1 MSVVDTVPSSPQ
13 DVCPILTGTTI
24 PAVTLR
30 TAKGEA
36 FDLNSAVS
44 RQPSVLVFYRGGW

>member
-1 MSVVDTVPSSPQ
+1 MTIYAVVPPSPQ

-30 TAKGEA
+30 TADGEA
-36 FDLNSAVS
+36 FDLNAAVS
-44 RQPSVLVFYRGGW
+44 QQPSVLVFYRGGW